1 ADDGQGF
8 NTHSHGTGIGLKNLR
23 ERLKLIYADKAS
35 FAIVSNFPS
44 GVAATL
50 SLPLPTQLGAAPPPP
65 LPVAGAQAAHAA
77 QVRA

>member
-1 ADDGQGF
+1 M
-8 NTHSHGTGIGLKNLR
+8 KNLR